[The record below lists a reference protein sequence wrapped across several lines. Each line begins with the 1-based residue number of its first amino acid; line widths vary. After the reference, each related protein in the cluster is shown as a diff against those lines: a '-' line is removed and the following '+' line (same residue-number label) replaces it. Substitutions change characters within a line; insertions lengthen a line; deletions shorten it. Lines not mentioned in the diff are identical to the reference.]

1 MCCEPRSARTS
12 PGRAALLVALLPFCA
27 CAREGS
33 AAGGAD
39 ANAARAPAAERAS
52 TADEP
57 AVARPV
63 PGDAARAAALVP
75 QAVQALERRDLAQA
89 LELADRALA
98 LDPAHAPARLL
109 RVRTLIEDGPT
120 MDLDRALV
128 DVRTL
133 RLDAPDDPALIADE
147 GLLRFRLGQ
156 PEAARPLLERA
167 LALPFAAGDESVHAA
182 AAETLGWLDLQ
193 QARVDFATRRFEEAH
208 RLAPASAT
216 PCLGLAEAAAA
227 RKDRDGEE
235 RWLREAVAHEPER
248 LAARHAL
255 HQFLARN
262 GRVEEAAREKEL
274 VEALRQLEDDSSLAF
289 AQDHAQKARLWGC
302 VADRLQDDEA
312 AAMNCLKELC
322 LAGDFAEAHRRIDR
336 FAARPGARADAW
348 KRARYELARAERA
361 TRDSRPAP
369 TPAREER
376 H

>member
-1 MCCEPRSARTS
+1 MSCEPPSVRSEPA
-12 PGRAALLVALLPFCA
+12 RAALLLALLSFLSCERDGA
-27 CAREGS
+27 AR
-33 AAGGAD
+33 GGAD
-39 ANAARAPAAERAS
+39 ANGSHAGATPAAAP
-52 TADEP
+52 ADEP
-57 AVARPV
+57 AVTRPV

-75 QAVQALERRDLAQA
+75 QAVQALERRDLARA

-109 RVRTLIEDGPT
+109 RVRALILDGPT

-182 AAETLGWLDLQ
+182 AAETLGWLELQ
-193 QARVDFATRRFEEAH
+193 QARVDVATRRFEEAH

-248 LAARHAL
+248 LSARHAL

-289 AQDHAQKARLWGC
+289 AEDHAQKARLWGC
-302 VADRLQDDEA
+302 VADHLPDDEA

-322 LAGDFAEAHRRIDR
+322 LAGDFAEAHRKIDL
-336 FAARPGARADAW
+336 FAARPGARADSW
-348 KRARYELARAERA
+348 KRARHELARAERNA
-361 TRDSRPAP
+361 RDSRPAP
-369 TPAREER
+369 TPAREEG